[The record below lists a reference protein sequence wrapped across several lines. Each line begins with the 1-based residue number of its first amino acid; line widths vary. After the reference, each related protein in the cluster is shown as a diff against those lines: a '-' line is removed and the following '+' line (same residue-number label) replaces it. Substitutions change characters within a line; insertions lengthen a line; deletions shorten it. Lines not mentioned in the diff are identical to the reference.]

1 VKTRYVYNAQIMR
14 LIDGDSVEIIAD
26 CGFGVSLR
34 MKARLYGINTPEM
47 NTQAGKDAKKALA
60 SFLTG
65 YSLSDSMW
73 LHTIKTHRQSKKNPM
88 DASGK
93 YGRYLVEIL
102 GKDRITKKVVNV
114 NRQLVEWGFAEDYP
128 SV

>member
-1 VKTRYVYNAQIMR
+1 MKTRYVYNAQIMR

-26 CGFGVSLR
+26 CGFGISLR

-47 NTQAGKDAKKALA
+47 NTQAGKDAKKALHKV
-60 SFLTG
+60 LTG
-65 YSLSDSMW
+65 CSMSDSMW

-102 GKDRITKKVVNV
+102 GKDKETGKIVNV
-114 NRQLVEWGFAEDYP
+114 NRELVNTGHAEDYP